1 MREVLAVGAGGFVGS
16 VLRYLV
22 SGWVQSRLDHPFP
35 HGILLVNLVG
45 CLLIGLLGGVAE
57 TRHVLGHATRLFLL
71 VGMFG
76 GFTTF
81 SAFGYDTLE
90 LVRSNQLLLA
100 CSNVAL
106 HVILGLAAVWLGY
119 RLATLG

>member
-1 MREVLAVGAGGFVGS
+1 

-22 SGWVQSRLDHPFP
+22 SGWVQNRVDHPFP
-35 HGILLVNLVG
+35 HGVLLVNLLG
-45 CLLIGLLGGVAE
+45 CLLIGLLGGLAE
-57 TRHVLGHATRLFLL
+57 SRGFPGHAMRLFLL

-81 SAFGYDTLE
+81 SAFGYETLE

-106 HVILGLAAVWLGY
+106 HIVLGLTAVWLGF
-119 RLATLG
+119 RLATAS

>member
-1 MREVLAVGAGGFVGS
+1 M
-16 VLRYLV
+16 RYLV
-22 SGWVQSRLDHPFP
+22 SGWVQNRVDHPFP
-35 HGILLVNLVG
+35 HGVLLVNLLG
-45 CLLIGLLGGVAE
+45 CLLIGLLGGLAE
-57 TRHVLGHATRLFLL
+57 TRGVPGQAMRLFLL

-90 LVRSNQLLLA
+90 LVRSNQLFLA

-106 HVILGLAAVWLGY
+106 HIVLGLAAVWLGF
-119 RLATLG
+119 RLATAG